1 MLKIKWKDVRS
12 KWMEDERPRG
22 VLGSLEGSRLTMG
35 VGETRH
41 GRLPTAPT
49 PNCSPPL
56 HLEEEHWLLRIDGC
70 TVDMSHCTSCT
81 ELITRCTSHYALSS
95 SHFAHFWPTHICKLK
110 TNSFLKLLNVLLFT
124 LMTLSYVQVW
134 SQMRCHTLP
143 GRVYTLLHSGHVGHA
158 FNNWHV
164 IRFRVL
170 LTFARVRDLTWV
182 HKICLTPI
190 KSEDLRNNFKIPPR
204 YIQKRNLKDTLIG
217 VVNAWFYSALRE
229 HIERHIQE
237 RRPFNTLVADNDL
250 NE

>member
-56 HLEEEHWLLRIDGC
+56 FCSGCIWKKNIDCWGSMAGHVSLHILRRAHHTLHIALY
-70 TVDMSHCTSCT
+70 T
-81 ELITRCTSHYALSS
+81 LSS

-170 LTFARVRDLTWV
+170 LTFARVRDSTWV
-182 HKICLTPI
+182 HKICLTYIILHLACLILPVYI
-190 KSEDLRNNFKIPPR
+190 AFIVAILLCFEMSLRNF
-204 YIQKRNLKDTLIG
+204 
-217 VVNAWFYSALRE
+217 
-229 HIERHIQE
+229 
-237 RRPFNTLVADNDL
+237 
-250 NE
+250 

>member
-41 GRLPTAPT
+41 GRLPTT
-49 PNCSPPL
+49 PNCSPPLFCICL

-95 SHFAHFWPTHICKLK
+95 SHFAHFWPTHICKLQ

-124 LMTLSYVQVW
+124 LMSHQWWPSRCTSLVTNEMSYASWQSVHTTTQW
-134 SQMRCHTLP
+134 TCRTCLQQLACHTLP
-143 GRVYTLLHSGHVGHA
+143 CSIDICQSA
-158 FNNWHV
+158 
-164 IRFRVL
+164 RFDV
-170 LTFARVRDLTWV
+170 
-182 HKICLTPI
+182 
-190 KSEDLRNNFKIPPR
+190 
-204 YIQKRNLKDTLIG
+204 
-217 VVNAWFYSALRE
+217 SA
-229 HIERHIQE
+229 
-237 RRPFNTLVADNDL
+237 
-250 NE
+250 